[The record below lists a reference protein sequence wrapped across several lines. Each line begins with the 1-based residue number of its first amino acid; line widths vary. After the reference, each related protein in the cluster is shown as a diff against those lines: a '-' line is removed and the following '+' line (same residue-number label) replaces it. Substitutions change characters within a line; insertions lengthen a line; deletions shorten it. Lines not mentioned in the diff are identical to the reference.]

1 MAAKHF
7 EIVATLCF
15 LFTWSVNL
23 PAQEETPSPTT
34 SDSATSEPFEGPAPA
49 DQPQTE
55 QVLDDVQKKAGQ
67 LASDVDQSPQ
77 AQKVT
82 AGILEPIYKLAE
94 FLSFPLF
101 HWIAFALMATGVVS
115 YALQLVLAKLVV
127 LTRMGFSPAEIL
139 SDALGLAI
147 SVIGLVLTT
156 QAAAENS
163 TFTQSP
169 ASVLSATAVGIVCG
183 FIFYRWGQSQEVQA
197 TIARSRGAGAA
208 K

>member
-1 MAAKHF
+1 MAAKHLGF
-7 EIVATLCF
+7 VAALGF
-15 LFTWSVNL
+15 LLACQSSL
-23 PAQEETPSPTT
+23 PAQEETPSPAAA
-34 SDSATSEPFEGPAPA
+34 DSAVTEPFEAPAQA
-49 DQPQTE
+49 DQPQSD
-55 QVLDDVQKKAGQ
+55 QVLDDVQKRAGQ
-67 LASDVDQSPQ
+67 LATEVDQSPQ
-77 AQKVT
+77 ARKVT

-94 FLSFPLF
+94 YLSFPLF
-101 HWIAFALMATGVVS
+101 HWVAFALMATGVVS

-147 SVIGLVLTT
+147 SLIGLVLTT

-163 TFTQSP
+163 TFTHSP
-169 ASVLSATAVGIVCG
+169 ASVLSATGVGIVCG